1 MDNNQEEQIIKR
13 VITGKEMLER
23 KIKMLENEKA
33 YSESLG
39 LYTIEELSSIN
50 KRINDCQYFSEAREI
65 ENLLRTH
72 SIRLK
77 KIVPRHN
84 ITSIESASYKSDELF
99 KEKFNKDLSDRI
111 KWFDDAMVRLG
122 EKIASGKLKKA
133 PELKSLE
140 LHRLSDDYIK
150 DLHRYLISEEVIKD
164 EGQKTYES
172 LVYALTGR
180 KLKDNW
186 VYEPLTLLAPK
197 KDLGFILSYLI
208 NGNQLGMLSNEIKRL
223 AGNLFINDNGASI
236 GPINNLSKQDKEW
249 AAKRDKYREFFTN
262 TST

>member
-1 MDNNQEEQIIKR
+1 MENNQEEQIIKR

-50 KRINDCQYFSEAREI
+50 ERINDCQYFSEAREI

-84 ITSIESASYKSDELF
+84 ITSIESASYKSDDLF

-111 KWFDDAMVRLG
+111 KWFDDAMKRLG

-133 PELKSLE
+133 PELKSLG
-140 LHRLSDDYIK
+140 LSSISYDYIK
-150 DLHRYLISEEVIKD
+150 NLYEYLADKAIIKN
-164 EGQKTYES
+164 EGEITRES
-172 LVYALTGR
+172 LDYAITGR
-180 KLKDNW
+180 KPKENW
-186 VYEPLTLLAPK
+186 SYTPITLLASK
-197 KDLGFILSYLI
+197 QELRFILSYLI

-236 GPINNLSKQDKEW
+236 GPINNLSKEDKEW

>member
-1 MDNNQEEQIIKR
+1 MENNQEEQIIKR

-50 KRINDCQYFSEAREI
+50 KRINDCQYFSEVLEI

-84 ITSIESASYKSDELF
+84 IISIESASYKSDELF

-111 KWFDDAMVRLG
+111 KWFDDAMKRLG

-133 PELKSLE
+133 TE
-140 LHRLSDDYIK
+140 
-150 DLHRYLISEEVIKD
+150 
-164 EGQKTYES
+164 
-172 LVYALTGR
+172 
-180 KLKDNW
+180 
-186 VYEPLTLLAPK
+186 
-197 KDLGFILSYLI
+197 
-208 NGNQLGMLSNEIKRL
+208 
-223 AGNLFINDNGASI
+223 
-236 GPINNLSKQDKEW
+236 
-249 AAKRDKYREFFTN
+249 
-262 TST
+262 